1 MRGSPG
7 RMAVLLACALCACG
21 GGEPDA
27 QTGEYATRAQAEFL
41 EAEREANTPPPPLTR
56 QEARAEYARC
66 LRRLSIR
73 DTVAHPELR
82 GMRADPPRACAHWL
96 AKAAPEPR
104 HVLRRDPDSL
114 YIAPAPM
121 MTREEL
127 DKRSLESLWKSDPP
141 SPDAPR
147 RN

>member
-1 MRGSPG
+1 MSIMRTAS
-7 RMAVLLACALCACG
+7 VLLACLCLAACG
-21 GGEPDA
+21 GDAPDA
-27 QTGEYATRAQAEFL
+27 ETGEHVTRAQAAFL
-41 EAEREANTPPPPLTR
+41 EAEREANTPPAPLLR

-66 LRRLSIR
+66 IRKLSIR

-82 GMRADPPRACAHWL
+82 GMHAHPPRACAHWL
-96 AKAAPEPR
+96 ARAAPEPR

-114 YIAPAPM
+114 YVAPAPM

-127 DKRSLESLWKSDPP
+127 DKRSLDGLWKSDPP
-141 SPDAPR
+141 SSDAPR